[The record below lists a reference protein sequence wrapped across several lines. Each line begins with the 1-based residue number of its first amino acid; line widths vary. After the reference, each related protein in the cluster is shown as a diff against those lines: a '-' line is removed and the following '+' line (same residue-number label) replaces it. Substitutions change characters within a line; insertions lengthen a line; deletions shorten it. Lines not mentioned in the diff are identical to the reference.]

1 LLVNWPGGVASLT
14 HEIETTVRSPLAA
27 AVRGIA
33 DPARWAEES
42 CQIVEEHWFY
52 PDRRKL
58 EPDYAERA
66 QQVARNRLILASRR
80 LAELLNR
87 ILD

>member
-1 LLVNWPGGVASLT
+1 
-14 HEIETTVRSPLAA
+14 
-27 AVRGIA
+27 VRGVT

-42 CQIVEEHWFY
+42 CRIVEEHWFY